1 MQRCNYLFFIIVL
14 AVATLVLVGCG
25 VRREGKPGAP
35 VAVPVAVPLVDEVSG
50 YQKIHVFVALCDNA
64 HQGIIPVPA
73 GIGNGQD
80 AASNLYWGCD
90 GGMKTF
96 FSKSPDWKRLAA
108 IPNPKEHILERVI
121 FKHKTKK
128 AFIVADAYD
137 GEYIKQT
144 IMDMVT
150 ASSGQAAEKV
160 AIEGKN
166 YIFGG
171 GADMIGYVG
180 HDGLMEFQLD
190 MKITPNSG
198 KKKDV
203 VILSCTSSVYF
214 RPYIQRANAN
224 PLLWTKSL
232 MCPEVYTLKAAI
244 DGWLVNAT
252 PASIVESAAKVYSKY
267 QGCSVKGAR
276 TVFTTGF

>member
-1 MQRCNYLFFIIVL
+1 MQRNIVTFLIVL
-14 AVATLVLVGCG
+14 AVAALVIVAARKVAG
-25 VRREGKPGAP
+25 PGGMTPVAAP
-35 VAVPVAVPLVDEVSG
+35 VNVPLVDDVSG

-121 FKHKTKK
+121 FKHNTKK
-128 AFIVADAYD
+128 ALIVADAYD

-171 GADMIGYVG
+171 GSDMIGYVG

-214 RPYIQRANAN
+214 RPYIERANAN

-232 MCPEVYTLKAAI
+232 MCPEVYTLKAGI

-252 PASIVESAAKVYSKY
+252 PASIVESAAQVYSKH
-267 QGCSVKGAR
+267 QGCSVRGAR